1 MFDFQI
7 EDVPL
12 ELSEVVTK
20 ELMQF
25 AWTCCLQIQ
34 GKVHFLV
41 EEFSRTSWHPTSS
54 WLPRFER
61 KTYWFSRDL
70 SANTWSYKSLR
81 RYILHGKSTSAIS
94 SVIWQWFDNMSSP
107 ATAFLVLFFF
117 CFVAFGSCG
126 TPKVNGTTIIWN
138 DNFEDGSKE
147 GSDLKTKYDAKG
159 LQPWYNFANSFIG
172 TVLSKDPYG
181 E

>member
-1 MFDFQI
+1 
-7 EDVPL
+7 
-12 ELSEVVTK
+12 
-20 ELMQF
+20 
-25 AWTCCLQIQ
+25 
-34 GKVHFLV
+34 
-41 EEFSRTSWHPTSS
+41 
-54 WLPRFER
+54 
-61 KTYWFSRDL
+61 
-70 SANTWSYKSLR
+70 
-81 RYILHGKSTSAIS
+81 
-94 SVIWQWFDNMSSP
+94 MSSP

-138 DNFEDGSKE
+138 DNFEDASKE

-159 LQPWYNFANSFIG
+159 LQPWYNFVNSFIG